1 MDGASGRDGWLFF
14 TIRIE
19 FQLSYKQYLTID
31 LSDYLMSPSL
41 RQMRAFVALAKT
53 GSFTLAAE
61 YLHVTQSALSGLIK
75 ELESVLGVRVVE
87 RSTRKTQLSE
97 IGRELYPLFEKMLED
112 LDGAMAGIAQRK
124 ALKTG
129 MVRVAAPQMMAC
141 TLLPEVIAAYRQA
154 HPDVQLRLVDCPV
167 ENVSARVFSGEVD
180 FGIGPERDPTAEIAA
195 QVLFEMPF
203 VLVFPEQH
211 PLQRKE
217 RVTWADVADYPFIS
231 LQGQFTERLLRD
243 MHGSLRDL
251 SLHPYNEVTFMTTA
265 LAMVSANL
273 GITACLPYAEPMV
286 KLYRLQMSTLHE
298 PELTRRFF
306 AYTKTGRSLS
316 PAAHSFM
323 AFLFRF
329 VETHEWNVG
338 ARGGAA
344 RDALPAGGPSGA
356 AL

>member
-1 MDGASGRDGWLFF
+1 
-14 TIRIE
+14 
-19 FQLSYKQYLTID
+19 
-31 LSDYLMSPSL
+31 MSPSL

-97 IGRELYPLFEKMLED
+97 IGRELYPLFEKMIED

-129 MVRVAAPQMMAC
+129 LVRIAAPQMMAC

-211 PLQRKE
+211 PLQQKE
-217 RVTWADVADYPFIS
+217 RVTWADVGDYPFIS

-243 MHGSLRDL
+243 MHGAFREL
-251 SLHPYNEVTFMTTA
+251 SLNPYNEVTFMTTA

-273 GITACLPYAEPMV
+273 GITVCLPYAEPMV
-286 KLYRLQMSTLHE
+286 KLYKLHMRTLHE

-306 AYTKTGRSLS
+306 VYTKTGRSLS
-316 PAAHSFM
+316 PAAESFM

-338 ARGGAA
+338 AGGPAA
-344 RDALPAGGPSGA
+344 RDTPPAGGLADAP
-356 AL
+356 L